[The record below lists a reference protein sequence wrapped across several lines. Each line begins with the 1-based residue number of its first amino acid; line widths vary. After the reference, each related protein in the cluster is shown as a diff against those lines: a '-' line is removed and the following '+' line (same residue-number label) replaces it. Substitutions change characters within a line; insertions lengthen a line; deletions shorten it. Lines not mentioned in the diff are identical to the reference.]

1 MSTKKLKLN
10 YIHQNHIYVIE
21 SGKQL
26 IMDGREINEFI
37 IEIIDTGTMY
47 RIIGADRQGDLM
59 MISYDDVI
67 KT

>member
-1 MSTKKLKLN
+1 M
-10 YIHQNHIYVIE
+10 
-21 SGKQL
+21 G
-26 IMDGREINEFI
+26 GREINEFI